1 MCAILVARKS
11 PVDPR
16 PIQDLLSELGIS
28 EPKCTR
34 VLLVDDEFEVL
45 AVLEALLDDDW
56 EVHTAQSG
64 REALEILRSDVPID
78 LVITDQRMP
87 EMTGVELLSSLGDSH
102 PDLYRMVLTAYSD
115 VEPIVAAINQGK
127 VDQFILKPWDP
138 EAIRRLVKEGLAVG
152 VRRATMRSVAGA
164 LSIQF
169 EEKNREL
176 HSLKGTQSRSRAG
189 ERLTT
194 LAWMAEGLTGELQR
208 LMDRMYT
215 KLPNGLAT
223 GTSEAA
229 LESILRTRGLADD
242 IGRLSSAGKF
252 HDRNEYAP
260 RKLIS
265 DAVRLLM
272 DEDTGDNNPVHVDID
287 PTINMVLVDGMQ
299 ITQALLGMLRN
310 AIRASPSEVPVKV
323 RVRREGEALIAF
335 EVMDGGPG
343 MSPEA
348 FQNAAQP
355 FFSDFEPRSTGLG
368 LTLCQMVAETHGGRL
383 ALLDNAPS
391 GVIAQLWIR
400 GPEA

>member
-1 MCAILVARKS
+1 M
-11 PVDPR
+11 DPR

-64 REALEILRSDVPID
+64 KEALEILHSDVPID

-138 EAIRRLVKEGLAVG
+138 EAIRRLVEEGLAVG
-152 VRRATMRSVAGA
+152 ARRATMRAVAEA

-176 HSLKGTQSRSRAG
+176 QSLKGTQSRSRAG

-194 LAWMAEGLTGELQR
+194 LAWLAKGLTGELQR
-208 LMDRMYT
+208 LMDRM
-215 KLPNGLAT
+215 
-223 GTSEAA
+223 
-229 LESILRTRGLADD
+229 
-242 IGRLSSAGKF
+242 LS
-252 HDRNEYAP
+252 
-260 RKLIS
+260 LI
-265 DAVRLLM
+265 
-272 DEDTGDNNPVHVDID
+272 HI
-287 PTINMVLVDGMQ
+287 
-299 ITQALLGMLRN
+299 
-310 AIRASPSEVPVKV
+310 
-323 RVRREGEALIAF
+323 
-335 EVMDGGPG
+335 
-343 MSPEA
+343 
-348 FQNAAQP
+348 
-355 FFSDFEPRSTGLG
+355 
-368 LTLCQMVAETHGGRL
+368 
-383 ALLDNAPS
+383 
-391 GVIAQLWIR
+391 
-400 GPEA
+400 